1 MNPFERYER
10 YAGITFNQA
19 ADQYLEEFTG
29 KCGDRQTYALLA
41 VRPYIGHLT
50 LIDVD
55 DLALKQYKQDRIA
68 IRMAGTV
75 NKELMTVTAV
85 LNKAARVWRYIPSAP
100 MIQRVKGPER
110 EPYPLSWAEQAKL
123 FAHMKTNL
131 RRICVFAVNTG
142 VRRSEIFKLKW
153 TDERD
158 INGVNLFILRDTKNG
173 KDRPVILNR
182 LARRCV
188 DSVRDLDDTFVFLKQ
203 SVSKPFNKAWVK
215 AGLPDEWLIKK
226 GIHNLRHTCGMRLRN
241 AEVPPEDRD
250 AILGHHNK
258 SLTQHYAAPAIERLG
273 EIVELI
279 TKPVDMAVLR

>member
-1 MNPFERYER
+1 MNIFERYER
-10 YAGITFNQA
+10 HADITFDQA

-29 KCGDRQTYALLA
+29 KSLERQRYALDA
-41 VRPYIGHLT
+41 IRPYIGPLR

-55 DLALKQYKQDRIA
+55 DMALKQYKTERYA

-75 NKELMTVTAV
+75 NKEITTATAV
-85 LNKAARVWRYIPSAP
+85 MNKACGIWRYIPAAP
-100 MIQRVKGPER
+100 KLQKIDGPAR
-110 EPYPLSWAEQAKL
+110 EAYPISWLEQAKL
-123 FAHMKTNL
+123 FAQMPMNL

-142 VRRSEIFKLKW
+142 VRRAEIFKLKW
-153 TDERD
+153 IDERL
-158 INGVNLFILRDTKNG
+158 INGVNLFILRETKNG

-182 LARRCV
+182 LARRAV
-188 DSVRDLDDTFVFLKQ
+188 DSRRDMDETFVFLKQ
-203 SVSKPFNKAWVK
+203 SISKPFNKAWVK

-241 AEVPPEDRD
+241 AGVEPEDRD

-258 SLTQHYAAPAIERLG
+258 SLTQHYALPAIERLG
-273 EIVELI
+273 EIVERI

>member
-1 MNPFERYER
+1 MNIFERYER
-10 YAGITFNQA
+10 YADITFDQA
-19 ADQYLEEFTG
+19 VDQYLEEFTG
-29 KCGDRQTYALLA
+29 KCVDRQTYALLA

-50 LIDVD
+50 LIEVD
-55 DLALKQYKQDRIA
+55 DLALKQYKRDRLA

-85 LNKAARVWRYIPSAP
+85 LNKAAKVWRYIPQAP
-100 MIQRVKGPER
+100 LIQRVKGPER
-110 EPYPLSWAEQAKL
+110 EPYPLSWKEQAKL

-142 VRRSEIFKLKW
+142 VRRAEIFKLKW
-153 TDERD
+153 ADEREM
-158 INGVNLFILRDTKNG
+158 NGVKLFILRDTKNG

-182 LARRCV
+182 IARRAV
-188 DSVRDLDDTFVFLKQ
+188 DSLRGVDYTYVFLKQ
-203 SVSKPFNKAWVK
+203 SISKPFNKAWVK

-241 AEVPPEDRD
+241 AGVEPEDRD